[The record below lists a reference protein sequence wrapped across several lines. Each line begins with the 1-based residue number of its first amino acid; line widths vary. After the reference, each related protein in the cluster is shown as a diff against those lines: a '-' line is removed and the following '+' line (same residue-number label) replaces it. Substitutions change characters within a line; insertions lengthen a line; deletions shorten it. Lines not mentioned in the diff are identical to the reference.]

1 MTLTNRMRPVRDAKV
16 MVAVAAPRWI
26 CLWFFSVCLASALL
40 PLTFVSECD
49 AAWVRPLEG
58 SGNFHTVIDLYNRW
72 RPDGTLD
79 VVLLFS
85 INNKEVVFYQENGHY
100 QGKVKVIAELA
111 GPDGQVV
118 SGERTVSLWA
128 KDEQEVSSNTMQQV
142 FPLVLPAVEFR
153 SGILYCQV
161 DDLHR
166 SRRGLV
172 NKVKKLH
179 ASSEA
184 AGHWAA
190 PDPRQHASGLTVH
203 DPIFMAH
210 APAALWGTQYKINLE
225 EAAVFD
231 YLHPS
236 RRYGIEQDHLQV
248 YFEIEPPRDLAA
260 NGALAKGL
268 RVEVLA
274 KDLEFALRDTIA
286 IDEQQRR
293 VLATEG
299 VVGVLYEMDVN
310 QLPPGAYQ
318 LSCAATGAEGRGWIA
333 EFDVI
338 WNLSALSRHRDDLL
352 GEGRTV
358 LMGDELD
365 RFLAAGQV
373 EQEVMLEKFWAAL
386 DPDPMSPV
394 NEVYRE
400 FRLRVAYVREH
411 LGGFGAFGAKDPR
424 GQIFLLL
431 GPPNEKQ
438 VENMPLNQGQQ
449 TDAYVKVYDPFA
461 PDREGTQIRGVDPTL
476 SGRPWRSEGG
486 VPLDYSLQARRDIN
500 SRLGSVR
507 LYQAFEL
514 WKYHNTSGA
523 LFKNAYSDQS
533 LGLGFLFV
541 DRHGNGRFT
550 LETSNAFD
558 MMVTD

>member
-1 MTLTNRMRPVRDAKV
+1 MPDRDAGIQGA
-16 MVAVAAPRWI
+16 VAVRTAGVWI
-26 CLWFFSVCLASALL
+26 CLWLCLASFTFTVLL
-40 PLTFVSECD
+40 MLAVTTCD

-58 SGNFHTVIDLYNRW
+58 SGNFHTMIDVYNRW
-72 RPDGTLD
+72 RADGTLD

-85 INNKEVVFYQENGHY
+85 INNNEVVFEEENGHY
-100 QGKVKVIAELA
+100 KGKILVTAELQGA
-111 GPDGQVV
+111 NGQSV
-118 SGERTVSLWA
+118 SGERTFVLWA
-128 KDEQEVSSNTMQQV
+128 RDAQETASNTLQQV
-142 FPLVLPAVEFR
+142 FPLILPAVEFR
-153 SGILYCQV
+153 SGVIYCEV
-161 DDLHR
+161 EDLR
-166 SRRGLV
+166 QKRRGIL
-172 NKVKKLH
+172 NQVKKLN
-179 ASSEA
+179 ATSEA
-184 AGHWAA
+184 AGQWVAQ
-190 PDPRQHASGLTVH
+190 DPRRHDSGLTVH

-210 APAALWGTQYKINLE
+210 APAGLWGADLKIDLE
-225 EAAVFD
+225 ETAVFD

-236 RRYGIEQDHLQV
+236 RRYGVEQDHLQV
-248 YFEIEPPRDLAA
+248 YFEIEPPSQLSGGKRLPD
-260 NGALAKGL
+260 GL
-268 RVEVLA
+268 RIEVLA

-286 IDEQQRR
+286 IAETQRR
-293 VLATEG
+293 VLARDG

-318 LSCAATGAEGRGWIA
+318 LSCAATDAEGRGWVA

-338 WNLSALSRHRDDLL
+338 WNLAALTRHRDELL

-358 LMGDELD
+358 FFGDALD
-365 RFLAAGQV
+365 EFLAAGQV
-373 EQEVMLEKFWAAL
+373 EQEVMLQKFWEDQ

-411 LGGFGAFGAKDPR
+411 LGGFGAHGAKDPR

-431 GPPNEKQ
+431 GPPSEKQ
-438 VENMPLNQGQQ
+438 IEAMPLNQSQQ
-449 TDAYVKVYDPFA
+449 SDAYVKVYDPFA

-476 SGRPWRSEGG
+476 SGQPWRNEGG

-514 WKYHNTSGA
+514 WKYNNTGGA
-523 LFKNAYSDQS
+523 LFKNPYSDQS

-541 DRHGNGRFT
+541 DRHGNGRYT

-558 MMVTD
+558 MMVTE